1 MCNGDPDETTEEL
14 FCCIDDAGKARIAC
28 NDKDLAPT
36 LKQLFETGTVL
47 VFDAEVKFLG
57 GKKTVTD

>member
-14 FCCIDDAGKARIAC
+14 FCCIDDAGKKRIAC

-36 LKQLFETGTVL
+36 MKQLFETATVI

-57 GKKTVTD
+57 